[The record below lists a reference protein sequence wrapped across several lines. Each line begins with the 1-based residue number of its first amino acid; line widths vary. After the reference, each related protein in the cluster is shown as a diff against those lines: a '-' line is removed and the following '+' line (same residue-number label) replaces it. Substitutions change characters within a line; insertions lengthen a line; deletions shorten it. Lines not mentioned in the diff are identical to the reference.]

1 MAAVLRD
8 RLKVPYGLGVLCGL
22 LRPHSESGC
31 EHSAV
36 IRCRG
41 GVLIPVLL
49 AAMSTGPI
57 YDKRRVSMAGLLR
70 VPRSRGALSGVVL
83 VVLGACGALIPFL
96 GPWVYTPARL
106 WLEIVPGVAAAAGGL
121 ILLGSANRAAA
132 AFGAWLAALA
142 GAWFIIGPTVSTV
155 WASSEFPRIGSLVG
169 GSLGRAVGLIGIFTL
184 LGVLVVFFAALA
196 LGRLA
201 VVATRDAELA
211 AATTGKETG
220 GVATPDAER
229 ATAAAERSDAAHPR
243 KETSMLQGFKNF
255 LMQGD
260 LIVIAVGLV
269 VALAFSTLIKA
280 FTDSIITPLVNAVG
294 GGAAGQGLGWTINGQ
309 RVDLGAFIS
318 AIIYFIIF
326 MAVIYFLIVVP
337 YRAYMRRRGTT
348 VFGEPEPTKT
358 CPECKA
364 SDLPVDAT
372 RCKYCA
378 TQLTAIA

>member
-1 MAAVLRD
+1 M
-8 RLKVPYGLGVLCGL
+8 
-22 LRPHSESGC
+22 
-31 EHSAV
+31 
-36 IRCRG
+36 
-41 GVLIPVLL
+41 
-49 AAMSTGPI
+49 
-57 YDKRRVSMAGLLR
+57 
-70 VPRSRGALSGVVL
+70 
-83 VVLGACGALIPFL
+83 
-96 GPWVYTPARL
+96 WVYTPARL
-106 WLEIVPGVAAAAGGL
+106 WLELVPGVAAAVGGL
-121 ILLGSANRAAA
+121 ILLSSANRAFA

-142 GAWFIIGPTVSTV
+142 GAWFVLGPTLSRL
-155 WASSEFPRIGSLVG
+155 WASSGFPQIGSPLG
-169 GSLGRAVGLIGIFTL
+169 GTL
-184 LGVLVVFFAALA
+184 RRTVVEISYFAGLGVVIVFFAALA

-211 AATTGKETG
+211 AATAGRGAGVVAARDAEHAAAAAGRADAARPGKETG
-220 GVATPDAER
+220 
-229 ATAAAERSDAAHPR
+229 
-243 KETSMLQGFKNF
+243 MLRGFKNF

-269 VALAFSTLIKA
+269 VALAFAALIQA
-280 FTDSIITPLVNAVG
+280 FVDNIITPLVNAVG

-309 RVDLGAFIS
+309 RIDLGAFIG

-326 MAVIYFLIVVP
+326 VAVIYFLLVVP

-378 TQLTAIA
+378 TRLTAIA

>member
-1 MAAVLRD
+1 
-8 RLKVPYGLGVLCGL
+8 
-22 LRPHSESGC
+22 
-31 EHSAV
+31 
-36 IRCRG
+36 
-41 GVLIPVLL
+41 
-49 AAMSTGPI
+49 
-57 YDKRRVSMAGLLR
+57 MAGLLR
-70 VPRSRGALSGVVL
+70 VPRSRGALSGTVL
-83 VVLGACGALIPFL
+83 VVLGALAALIPFI

-106 WLEIVPGVAAAAGGL
+106 WLEILPGVAAAAGGL
-121 ILLGSANRAAA
+121 ILLGSANRAFA

-142 GAWFIIGPTVSTV
+142 GAWFIIGPTLGRLSV
-155 WASSEFPRIGSLVG
+155 
-169 GSLGRAVGLIGIFTL
+169 SLGIPQISFPGGTLQRTVEEIGLFTG
-184 LGVLVVFFAALA
+184 LGVVIVFFAALA

-211 AATTGKETG
+211 TATAGRGAGVVAARDAERAAVAAGRAGAASPGKETG
-220 GVATPDAER
+220 
-229 ATAAAERSDAAHPR
+229 
-243 KETSMLQGFKNF
+243 MLRGFKNF

-269 VALAFSTLIKA
+269 VALAFAALIQA
-280 FTDSIITPLVNAVG
+280 FVNNIITPLVNAVG
-294 GGAAGQGLGWTINGQ
+294 GGAAGEGLGWTINGQ
-309 RVDLGAFIS
+309 RIDLGAFIG

-326 MAVIYFLIVVP
+326 VAVIYFLLVVP

-378 TQLTAIA
+378 TELTVTA

>member
-1 MAAVLRD
+1 
-8 RLKVPYGLGVLCGL
+8 
-22 LRPHSESGC
+22 
-31 EHSAV
+31 
-36 IRCRG
+36 
-41 GVLIPVLL
+41 
-49 AAMSTGPI
+49 
-57 YDKRRVSMAGLLR
+57 MAGLLR

-121 ILLGSANRAAA
+121 ILLGSANRALA

-142 GAWFIIGPTVSTV
+142 GAWFIIGPTLSRL
-155 WASSEFPRIGSLVG
+155 WISSGSPQIGSPVG
-169 GSLGRAVGLIGIFTL
+169 GTLGRAVGLIGLFTG
-184 LGVLVVFFAALA
+184 LGVLIVFFAALA

-211 AATTGKETG
+211 AATAGRG
-220 GVATPDAER
+220 AGVVPARDSER
-229 ATAAAERSDAAHPR
+229 PAAAAGRADAAHPR
-243 KETSMLQGFKNF
+243 KETSMLTGFKNF
-255 LMQGD
+255 LMQGE
-260 LIVIAVGLV
+260 LIIIAVGLV
-269 VALAFSTLIKA
+269 VALAFAALIHA
-280 FTDSIITPLVNAVG
+280 FTDNIITPLVNAVG

-309 RVDLGAFIS
+309 RIDLGAFIS

-348 VFGEPEPTKT
+348 VFGEPEPTKA
-358 CPECKA
+358 CPECMA
-364 SDLPVDAT
+364 DDLPIDAT

-378 TQLTAIA
+378 SPLTRELV

>member
-1 MAAVLRD
+1 
-8 RLKVPYGLGVLCGL
+8 
-22 LRPHSESGC
+22 
-31 EHSAV
+31 
-36 IRCRG
+36 
-41 GVLIPVLL
+41 
-49 AAMSTGPI
+49 
-57 YDKRRVSMAGLLR
+57 MAGLLR

-83 VVLGACGALIPFL
+83 VVLGACGALIPFI
-96 GPWVYTPARL
+96 GPWAYTPAWL

-121 ILLGSANRAAA
+121 ILLGSANRAFA

-142 GAWFIIGPTVSTV
+142 GAWFVIGPTVSRLWV
-155 WASSEFPRIGSLVG
+155 SSGLPQIGSPVG
-169 GSLGRAVGLIGIFTL
+169 GTVGRVVGLIGLFTG
-184 LGVLVVFFAALA
+184 LGLVIVFFAALA

-201 VVATRDAELA
+201 VVGAR
-211 AATTGKETG
+211 
-220 GVATPDAER
+220 DAER
-229 ATAAAERSDAAHPR
+229 AAPAAGRAPAVAARDAERAPAAAGRADAVPPGR
-243 KETSMLQGFKNF
+243 ETSMLRGFKNF

-260 LIVIAVGLV
+260 LIIIAVGLV

-294 GGAAGQGLGWTINGQ
+294 GGAAGEGLGWTINGQ
-309 RVDLGAFIS
+309 RIDLGAFIS

-326 MAVIYFLIVVP
+326 VAVIYFVIVVP

-348 VFGEPEPTKT
+348 VFGEPQPTKT

-378 TQLTAIA
+378 TRLTAMA